1 MSSDFPENVRE
12 FMRNYINSVAILEL
26 LILIKNQPHREWT
39 ATEVSA
45 EMRTNPSYASLQLNQ
60 LVDAKVLEHTD
71 RKGFYRYRQDSPHHE
86 VILQLEE
93 LYHLKKSSI
102 INQIYSQP
110 LDSLRDFAN
119 AFKIKRD
126 I

>member
-12 FMRNYINSVAILEL
+12 FMKNYINSVAILDL
-26 LILIKNQPHREWT
+26 LIMIKNQPHRDWT

-45 EMRTNPSYASLQLNQ
+45 EMRTNPSYATLQLNQ
-60 LVDAKVLEHTD
+60 LVDAKVLDKSEP
-71 RKGFYRYRQDSPHHE
+71 KGSYRYKNDSPHHDS
-86 VILQLEE
+86 IAQLEE

-119 AFKIKRD
+119 AFKIKKD
-126 I
+126 L

>member
-12 FMRNYINSVAILEL
+12 FMKNYINSVAILDL
-26 LILIKNQPHREWT
+26 LILIKNQPNREWT

-60 LVDAKVLEHTD
+60 LVDAKVLEVAE
-71 RKGFYRYRQDSPHHE
+71 RKGFYRYRQDSPHHD
-86 VILQLEE
+86 VIVQLEE